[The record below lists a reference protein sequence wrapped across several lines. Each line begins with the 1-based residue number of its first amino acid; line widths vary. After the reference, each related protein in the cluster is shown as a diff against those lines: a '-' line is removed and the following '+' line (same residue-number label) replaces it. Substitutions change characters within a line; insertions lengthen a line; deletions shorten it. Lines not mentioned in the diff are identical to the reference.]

1 MNAIEMLKKDHRVIE
16 ELFQKYESL
25 DGSDPAEKM
34 TVFDEIRRALTLH
47 ARLEQ
52 EVFYPAYRQH
62 YRPDGISPDEAVE
75 QHKEV
80 DRIFDRLQKIQAVSA
95 DFDAG
100 MKELK
105 RTVVHHVREEE
116 TEMFPSA
123 EDKLGREKLEELAEK
138 LQEGRRRLASEPSFR
153 KSA

>member
-123 EDKLGREKLEELAEK
+123 EDKMGREKLEELAERM
-138 LQEGRRRLASEPSFR
+138 QEARRRLASEPTLR

>member
-16 ELFQKYESL
+16 ELFRKYESL

-34 TVFDEIRRALTLH
+34 TVFDELRRAITLH

-62 YRPDGISPDEAVE
+62 YRPNGISPDEALD
-75 QHKEV
+75 QHKEM
-80 DRIFDRLQKIQAVSA
+80 DRIFDRLQKIEAGSS
-95 DFDAG
+95 DFDSG

-105 RTVVHHVREEE
+105 RVLVHHVREEE

-123 EDKLGREKLEELAEK
+123 EDKMGREKLDELAEK
-138 LQEGRRRLASEPSFR
+138 LQEARRRLASEPNLR